1 LDDEALASA
10 FLPHG
15 EATHLDLSTLEIE
28 ARNIRKAANSSDVIV
43 RVRGCNIHVAENRNF
58 NRHLLTRHRW
68 NIDMDRD
75 SKRELTRGSTLA
87 VIVIVHGLIIFALVT
102 HMTTVPS
109 RNLHES
115 ILVTMIDKPRRLP
128 VDLRLPTLKL
138 NPTMPVLSPE
148 VMPHVAVPVY
158 AEPSSSLQDMDSK
171 QTALNDSGV
180 ASNTMG
186 SASKASGSGANV
198 HGGGLNSIPVIYSVP
213 PTYPQISVS
222 AREQGYV
229 IVQVLVDERGHAN
242 KVEVVRSSGFR
253 RLDQST
259 LTAIRQWK
267 FVPTNGSDGPEARTL
282 IQWTF
287 ELSPPNLTIP
297 IAVMPFDPG
306 MARQIQLAATPKN
319 GTDVLTSP
327 RAGALDVLIKKIQS
341 FELSIGSNRGPI
353 PPIRLLALW
362 GAVSSIQFMGNPS
375 HGLDI
380 KFEKDIDNKNKNGF
394 HWEHYEVKQQHG
406 VSEWLIAVSPDGA
419 IKKAQAMICAPAQDV
434 ANNCPW
440 P

>member
-1 LDDEALASA
+1 
-10 FLPHG
+10 
-15 EATHLDLSTLEIE
+15 
-28 ARNIRKAANSSDVIV
+28 
-43 RVRGCNIHVAENRNF
+43 
-58 NRHLLTRHRW
+58 
-68 NIDMDRD
+68 MDRD

-102 HMTTVPS
+102 YMTTVPS
-109 RNLHES
+109 RNPHES

-138 NPTMPVLSPE
+138 NPTMPVLLPE
-148 VMPHVAVPVY
+148 VVPHVAVPVY
-158 AEPSSSLQDMDSK
+158 AEPSSSLQGLDSK

-180 ASNTMG
+180 ASNMG
-186 SASKASGSGANV
+186 SASKASGSGANAQ
-198 HGGGLNSIPVIYSVP
+198 GGGLNSIPVIYSVP
-213 PTYPQISVS
+213 PIYPRISVL

-229 IVQVLVDERGHAN
+229 VVQVRVDERGHAD

-267 FVPTNGSDGPEARTL
+267 FVPTNGSDGPEARTM

-297 IAVMPFDPG
+297 VAVVPFNPG
-306 MARQIQLAATPKN
+306 IARQIQLAATPQI
-319 GTDVLTSP
+319 GTDLLTP
-327 RAGALDVLIKKIQS
+327 AGAGALDVLIKKIQS
-341 FELSIGSNRGPI
+341 FELSVGSTRGPI

-380 KFEKDIDNKNKNGF
+380 QFEKDIDSNNDF
-394 HWEHYEVKQQHG
+394 HWEHYEVKQQRG
-406 VSEWLIAVSPDGA
+406 VSEWLIAVSRDGA
-419 IKKAQAMICAPAQDV
+419 IKKAQAMICAPAQDS
-434 ANNCPW
+434 ANSALGLKVCPAIVI